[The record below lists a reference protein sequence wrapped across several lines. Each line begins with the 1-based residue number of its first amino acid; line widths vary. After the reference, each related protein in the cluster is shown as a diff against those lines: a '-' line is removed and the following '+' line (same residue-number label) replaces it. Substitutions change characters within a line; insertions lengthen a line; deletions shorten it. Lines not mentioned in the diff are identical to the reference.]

1 MKTFVGISTGEG
13 CEERREA
20 CRKTWLP
27 LLDKEKFECFFVEGG
42 YEGPEDY
49 KINGDMISFK
59 TPKTRHVEVWAY
71 TENEEDQGSP
81 IRAQGFETPEDKTLG
96 IRTWDGRYILTDK
109 IYRKSYYANALA
121 AQWLYLTPIFRA
133 ACKFALEVK
142 NLNRFMKL
150 DDDDYVVPRNMNAYD
165 FEDKDLVGYFDR
177 SSYPELNWCFG
188 SCYSLSKKAMQV
200 LVDKGTEE
208 NYSKINSR
216 GIHMDDVG
224 MGTLLKYYI
233 GNKNFKHEEQMKP
246 WKPEYDEPLLPIS
259 EHKKLI
265 VSHGYTTVSQMEN
278 MHMRMTRIYNDGN
291 E

>member
-1 MKTFVGISTGEG
+1 MKTFVAIQSGPD
-13 CEERREA
+13 CEERKEA

-27 LLDKEKFECFFVEGG
+27 LLDKDKFKCFFIQSG
-42 YEGPEDY
+42 YEGSEDY
-49 KINGDMISFK
+49 KIEGDTISFK
-59 TPKTRHVEVWAY
+59 TPKPKHVEVWAC

-81 IRAQGFETPEDKTLG
+81 IRAQGFETPEDKTVG

-109 IYRKSYYANALA
+109 IYRKSYTPETWA
-121 AQWLYLTPIFRA
+121 AQWLYLTMTIRE
-133 ACKFALEVK
+133 ACKLALTYEDVD
-142 NLNRFMKL
+142 RFMKV
-150 DDDDYVVPRNMNAYD
+150 DDDCYLVARNMNSYD

-188 SCYSLSKKAMQV
+188 SCSSLSKKAMKIFAE
-200 LVDKGTEE
+200 KGTKA
-208 NYSKINSR
+208 NYAKINSR

-224 MGTLLKYYI
+224 IGTLIKHYI
-233 GNKNFKHEEQMKP
+233 GNENFKHEEQMKP

-259 EHKKLI
+259 EHKELL
-265 VSHGYTTVSQMEN
+265 VSHGYTTISEMQN